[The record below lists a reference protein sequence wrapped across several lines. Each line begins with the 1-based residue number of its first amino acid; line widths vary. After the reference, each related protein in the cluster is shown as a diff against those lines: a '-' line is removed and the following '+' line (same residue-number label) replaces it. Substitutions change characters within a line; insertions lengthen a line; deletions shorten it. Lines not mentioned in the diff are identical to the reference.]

1 MRKAIVLNDSDIKA
15 LEDVLAYLCE
25 HEVEDFE
32 EQLKEKGIVYH
43 DEYGTR
49 EEFETL
55 FCGGRKP
62 KWHIF
67 QTAMSLLLELNQER
81 NS

>member
-1 MRKAIVLNDSDIKA
+1 MKKQITLSQSDVNELRSA
-15 LEDVLAYLCE
+15 LEYLCE
-25 HEVEDFE
+25 QEVEDFE
-32 EQLKEKGIVYH
+32 EQLKERKVSYH
-43 DEYGTR
+43 DDYSTR

-55 FCGGRKP
+55 FCGGKKP

-67 QTAMSLLLELNQER
+67 QTAMSLLLELNAED

>member
-1 MRKAIVLNDSDIKA
+1 MRKAITLGDSDVRDLEEVLNYI
-15 LEDVLAYLCE
+15 CE

-32 EQLKEKGIVYH
+32 EQLKERDVSYH
-43 DEYGTR
+43 DDYGTR

-55 FCGGRKP
+55 FCGGKKP

-67 QTAMSLLLELNQER
+67 QTAMSLLLEFNQER